1 MPTCP
6 SYALPSVRTSHALS
20 ICFMLCP
27 QYVPNALSI
36 CFMLC
41 PLLYPPCSFHSL
53 PSVMYPMPFLFASCS
68 ALNYIPHALSICF
81 MLCPQLY
88 TPCSFRLL
96 HTLPSI
102 IYPILFT
109 FASCSALNYVP
120 HALPLASCSA
130 LSYNVP
136 RNLCQTF
143 SFSSLHIPS
152 NKLSVPTVLAWL
164 LRGAAILCI
173 NIFHILVKSLMFC
186 FPSVYSLPQADC
198 ALSLC
203 LIILVTFHCV
213 TALAV
218 LSWPCHRSCFYGHQ
232 GPATFSLVLS

>member
-1 MPTCP
+1 MPFLRSTLCQDIP
-6 SYALPSVRTSHALS
+6 RPLHLLHALPSICTQCPFHLLHALPS
-20 ICFMLCP
+20 IISPMLFSLASLS
-27 QYVPNALSI
+27 YV
-36 CFMLC
+36 
-41 PLLYPPCSFHSL
+41 
-53 PSVMYPMPFLFASCS
+53 
-68 ALNYIPHALSICF
+68 PHALFICF

-102 IYPILFT
+102 IYPMLFP